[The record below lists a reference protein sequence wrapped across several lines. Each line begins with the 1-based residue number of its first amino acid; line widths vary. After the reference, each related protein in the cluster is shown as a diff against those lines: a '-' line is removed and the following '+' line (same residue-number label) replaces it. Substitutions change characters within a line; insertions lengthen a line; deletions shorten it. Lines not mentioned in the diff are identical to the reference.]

1 MSEPTILSGSAN
13 PALAEAVAT
22 RLGLDPVRRTLE
34 RFPDGEMHVE
44 IEETIRG
51 RDVYL
56 VQSTSPPFETN
67 LLELLL
73 LADACRRSDAGRLTA
88 VIPYFGYA
96 RQDRRAKGREAVGA
110 RVVADLVQC
119 GGFHRVVSVDL
130 HTPALE
136 GFFAVP
142 VEHLT
147 AVPIL
152 AQAMRE
158 ESSADGVVVAP
169 DLGAAKL
176 AELYAAQLRLPVA
189 IIHKVRL
196 SGESVAVRRIS
207 GEVRNRRPIIIDD
220 MITTGGTIEAAARA
234 LLEAGCQP
242 EIVVAATHGVL
253 VGPAVTRLDALPIRR
268 VIVTDTV
275 AMPPVRPRALETA
288 VVSTLLAEAVAG
300 LHWGRSLANLAAR
313 R

>member
-13 PALAEAVAT
+13 PALADVMAT
-22 RLGLDPVRRTLE
+22 RLGVDPVKRTLE

-44 IEETIRG
+44 IEESIRG

-56 VQSTSPPFETN
+56 VQPTSPPVETN
-67 LLELLL
+67 VLELLL

-88 VIPYFGYA
+88 VVPYFGYA

-110 RVVADLVQC
+110 RVVADLLQC
-119 GGFHRVVSVDL
+119 GGFQRVVSVDL
-130 HTPALE
+130 HTPSLE

-152 AQAMRE
+152 AQALRAEFRE
-158 ESSADGVVVAP
+158 DGVVVAP

-176 AELYAAQLRLPVA
+176 AELYAAQLQLPVA
-189 IIHKVRL
+189 IVHKVRL
-196 SGESVAVRRIS
+196 SGEKVAVRRIS
-207 GEVRNRRPIIIDD
+207 GDVRDRRPIIIDD

-234 LLEAGCQP
+234 LLEAGCR
-242 EIVVAATHGVL
+242 EEMVVAATHGVL
-253 VGPAVTRLDALPIRR
+253 VGPAATRLDALPIRR
-268 VIVTDTV
+268 LIVTDTV
-275 AMPPVRPRALETA
+275 AMPAVRPRALETA
-288 VVSTLLAEAVAG
+288 AVSTLLAEAVAG
-300 LHWGRSLANLAAR
+300 LHWGGSLANLAGHR
-313 R
+313 